1 MGTVQKLLKKLVL
14 LCVCVCVSLQVV
26 PVVRA
31 AVIVESVSGTQTE
44 SEMSQGESLSPVLLN
59 ADTCANVV
67 LKVSRRSKDNRTFN
81 V

>member
-1 MGTVQKLLKKLVL
+1 MGTVQKLLKKLVP
-14 LCVCVCVSLQVV
+14 VCVSLQVV
-26 PVVRA
+26 PAVRA

-67 LKVSRRSKDNRTFN
+67 LKVSRRSEDNRTFN